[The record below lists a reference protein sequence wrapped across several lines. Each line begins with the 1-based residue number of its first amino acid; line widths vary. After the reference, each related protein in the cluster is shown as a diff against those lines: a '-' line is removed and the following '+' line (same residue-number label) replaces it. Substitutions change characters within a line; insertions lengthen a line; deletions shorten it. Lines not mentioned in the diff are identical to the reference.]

1 MANLKAEY
9 PRPQFERAAWQCLNG
24 QWEFELDQGASGQ
37 ARRVYEQ
44 PHLSGNINVPFCP
57 ESSLSGIGHTDY
69 IRACWYRRDVDIP

>member
-37 ARRVYEQ
+37 ARRV
-44 PHLSGNINVPFCP
+44 
-57 ESSLSGIGHTDY
+57 
-69 IRACWYRRDVDIP
+69 